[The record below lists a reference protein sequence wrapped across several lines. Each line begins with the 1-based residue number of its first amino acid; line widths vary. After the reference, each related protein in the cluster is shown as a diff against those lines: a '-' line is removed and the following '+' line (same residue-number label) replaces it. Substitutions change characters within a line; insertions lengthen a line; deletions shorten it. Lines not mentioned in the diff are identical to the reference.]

1 VGMEATADGVA
12 VEARDAC
19 ASANIDL
26 PAGLG
31 LALPDRDGWAAAG
44 ERLWR

>member
-1 VGMEATADGVA
+1 METRVDGVV
-12 VEARDAC
+12 VEARETC

-31 LALPDRDGWAAAG
+31 LALPERDGWAAAG